1 MKKYKNQKF
10 CDSQNWYSL
19 DSNYFHSAKNVLV
32 RNGVLLSETD
42 YFRINN
48 DSSLILVND
57 LIYKS
62 REYYLEFKE
71 NKIKISNY
79 LFLKLSKR

>member
-1 MKKYKNQKF
+1 
-10 CDSQNWYSL
+10 
-19 DSNYFHSAKNVLV
+19 
-32 RNGVLLSETD
+32 
-42 YFRINN
+42 
-48 DSSLILVND
+48 